1 MNRLM
6 IGSRTRLPA
15 AALVAG
21 ALVASAACGS
31 ALRQDRASS
40 YLIIDNLTASSGA
53 EPGKSS
59 NTLESDVVTNITT
72 TVGGQQVTMP
82 TIYEDIGQATMRIA
96 MKDPGTSDNPTS
108 PSPTNQITVTRYRVT
123 YVRSDGRDKWG
134 VDVPYPFDGAA
145 TGTVTANGTSLSFVL
160 VRVQAKLEAPLKALA
175 NGGGAVV
182 ISTIAEVTL
191 YGRDQA
197 GNDVSVTGRISVNF
211 ADWGDPQ

>member
-1 MNRLM
+1 VNRQM

-15 AALVAG
+15 VALVAG
-21 ALVASAACGS
+21 ALVATAACGS
-31 ALRQDRASS
+31 TVRQGRASS
-40 YLIIDNLTASSGA
+40 YLIIDNLTASSGSQ
-53 EPGKSS
+53 PGKFG
-59 NTLESDVVTNITT
+59 NTLESDVVTNVKS
-72 TVGGQQVTMP
+72 TVGGQQVEVP
-82 TIYEDIGQATMRIA
+82 TIYEDLGQVSLRIA
-96 MKDPGTSDNPTS
+96 MKDPGTTDSPTS
-108 PSPTNQITVTRYRVT
+108 PSTTNQITVNRVRVS
-123 YVRSDGRDKWG
+123 YVRSDGRNKHG

-175 NGGGAVV
+175 GGGGAVV

-197 GNDVSVTGRISVNF
+197 GNNVSVTGQISVNF